1 MPQTSLV
8 YDLFPFETT
17 MYAQGSSFLYGQ
29 IHFLL
34 DLQGINYP
42 LVSSK
47 HTLGAPYALPWLW
60 NT

>member
-1 MPQTSLV
+1 
-8 YDLFPFETT
+8 

-34 DLQGINYP
+34 DLQEINYP
-42 LVSSK
+42 LISSK
-47 HTLGAPYALPWLW
+47 HTLGAPYAFPWLW